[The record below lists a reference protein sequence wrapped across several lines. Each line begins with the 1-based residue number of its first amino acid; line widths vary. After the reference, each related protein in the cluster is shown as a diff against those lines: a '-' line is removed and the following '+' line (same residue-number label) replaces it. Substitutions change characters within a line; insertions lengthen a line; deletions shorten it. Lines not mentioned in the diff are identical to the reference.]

1 MNEFIVD
8 DVDIDVDDDDDD
20 DDDENNDNEDD
31 IMKFI
36 LIHNINNYQDSYYY
50 S

>member
-8 DVDIDVDDDDDD
+8 DADIDVDDDDDD

-36 LIHNINNYQDSYYY
+36 LLHNINNH
-50 S
+50 